1 MAHEWDNMLASLP
14 TAYRKDAWVIALL
27 SAIAGVDSAQRAD
40 ADETAQQ
47 QARARLTAAQHALL
61 DSMTW
66 ALAIEERIAGITPAA
81 GATLEERRSV
91 LQAKW
96 RSATGKCDVDL
107 IQRVCDSWQNG
118 EVDVDFVGGEIVLR
132 FVGAYGV
139 PDADALAALKAAVQ
153 EVIPAHLAVK
163 YLYRYLLVREV
174 SAMTVSELQTHTID
188 EFAF

>member
-1 MAHEWDNMLASLP
+1 MAHEWDNMLSSLP

-27 SAIAGVDSAQRAD
+27 SAIAGVDDAQRAD

-47 QARARLTAAQHALL
+47 MFL

-81 GATLEERRSV
+81 GASLEERRSV

-107 IQRVCDSWQNG
+107 IQRVCDSWKNG
-118 EVDVDFVGGEIVLR
+118 EVDVDFVDGEIVLK

-153 EVIPAHLAVK
+153 EVIPAHLAVA

-174 SAMTVSELQTHTID
+174 HGMVIDTLQSHTIS

>member
-47 QARARLTAAQHALL
+47 MFL

-118 EVDVDFVGGEIVLR
+118 EVDVDFVDGEIVLR

-139 PDADALAALKAAVQ
+139 PDADALAALQSAVQ

>member
-1 MAHEWDNMLASLP
+1 MAHEWDNMLSSLP

-27 SAIAGVDSAQRAD
+27 SAIAGVDDAQRAD

-47 QARARLTAAQHALL
+47 MFL

-81 GATLEERRSV
+81 GAGVEERRSV

-118 EVDVDFVGGEIVLR
+118 EVDVDFVDGEIVLR

-139 PDADALAALKAAVQ
+139 PDADALAALKDAVQ
-153 EVIPAHLAVK
+153 EVIPAHLAVT

>member
-47 QARARLTAAQHALL
+47 MFL

-81 GATLEERRSV
+81 GAGVEERRSV

-118 EVDVDFVGGEIVLR
+118 EVDVDFVDGEIVLR

-139 PDADALAALKAAVQ
+139 PDADALAALQSAVQ
-153 EVIPAHLAVK
+153 EVIPAHLAVT

-174 SAMTVSELQTHTID
+174 HGMVIDTLQTHTID

>member
-27 SAIAGVDSAQRAD
+27 SAIAGVDDAQRAD

-47 QARARLTAAQHALL
+47 MFL

-81 GATLEERRSV
+81 GAGVEERRSV

-107 IQRVCDSWQNG
+107 IQRVCDSWKNG
-118 EVDVDFVGGEIVLR
+118 EVDVDFVDGEIVLR

-139 PDADALAALKAAVQ
+139 PDADALAALKDAVQ
-153 EVIPAHLAVK
+153 EVIPAHLAVQ

-174 SAMTVSELQTHTID
+174 SAMTVSELQTHTIS

>member
-1 MAHEWDNMLASLP
+1 MAHEWDNMLGSLP

-27 SAIAGVDSAQRAD
+27 SAIAGVDDAQRAD

-47 QARARLTAAQHALL
+47 MFL

-81 GATLEERRSV
+81 GASLEERRSV

-96 RSATGKCDVDL
+96 RSTTGKCDVDL
-107 IQRVCDSWQNG
+107 IQSVCDSWENG
-118 EVDVDFVGGEIVLR
+118 QVDVDFADGEIVLR

-139 PDADALAALKAAVQ
+139 PDADALAALKTAVQ
-153 EVIPAHLAVK
+153 EVIPAHLAVQC
-163 YLYRYLLVREV
+163 LYKFHLWGEYK
-174 SAMTVSELQTHTID
+174 TQTWGSLKTRTWGD
-188 EFAF
+188 VKEGDMDAADNTL

>member
-1 MAHEWDNMLASLP
+1 MAHEWDNMLSSLP

-27 SAIAGVDSAQRAD
+27 SAIAGVDDAQRAD
-40 ADETAQQ
+40 ADATAQQ
-47 QARARLTAAQHALL
+47 MFL

-81 GATLEERRSV
+81 GAGVEERRSV

-96 RSATGKCDVDL
+96 RSTTGKCDVDL
-107 IQRVCDSWQNG
+107 IQSVCDSWENG
-118 EVDVDFVGGEIVLR
+118 QVDVDFVDGEIILE
-132 FVGAYGV
+132 FVGSYGV
-139 PDADALAALKAAVQ
+139 PDADALSALKAAVQ
-153 EVIPAHLAVK
+153 EVIPAHLAVA

-174 SAMTVSELQTHTID
+174 HGMVIDTLQTHTID

>member
-1 MAHEWDNMLASLP
+1 MAHEWDNMLSSLP

-27 SAIAGVDSAQRAD
+27 SAIADVDSAQRAD
-40 ADETAQQ
+40 ADEAAQQ
-47 QARARLTAAQHALL
+47 MFL

-81 GATLEERRSV
+81 GAGVEERRSV

-118 EVDVDFVGGEIVLR
+118 EVDVDFADGEIVLR

>member
-27 SAIAGVDSAQRAD
+27 SAIAGVDDAQRAD

-47 QARARLTAAQHALL
+47 MFL

-81 GATLEERRSV
+81 GAGVEERRSV

-118 EVDVDFVGGEIVLR
+118 EVDVDFVDGEIVLR

-139 PDADALAALKAAVQ
+139 PDADALAALQSAVQ

-174 SAMTVSELQTHTID
+174 HGMVIDTLQTHTID

>member
-1 MAHEWDNMLASLP
+1 MAHEWDNMLGSLP

-27 SAIAGVDSAQRAD
+27 SAIAGVDDAQRAD

-47 QARARLTAAQHALL
+47 MFL

-81 GATLEERRSV
+81 GASVEERRSV

-118 EVDVDFVGGEIVLR
+118 EVDVDFVDGEIVLR

-139 PDADALAALKAAVQ
+139 PDADALAALQSAVQ

>member
-27 SAIAGVDSAQRAD
+27 SAIAGVDDAQRAD

-47 QARARLTAAQHALL
+47 MFL

-81 GATLEERRSV
+81 GAGVEERRSV

-107 IQRVCDSWQNG
+107 IQRVCDSWKNG
-118 EVDVDFVGGEIVLR
+118 EVDVDFADGEIVLK

>member
-1 MAHEWDNMLASLP
+1 MAREWDNMLSSLP

-47 QARARLTAAQHALL
+47 MFL

-81 GATLEERRSV
+81 GEGVEERRSV

-118 EVDVDFVGGEIVLR
+118 EVDVDFVDGEIVLR

-139 PDADALAALKAAVQ
+139 PDADALAALQSAVQ

>member
-1 MAHEWDNMLASLP
+1 MAHEWDNMLSSLP

-47 QARARLTAAQHALL
+47 MFL

-81 GATLEERRSV
+81 GASLEERRSV

-118 EVDVDFVGGEIVLR
+118 EVDVDFVDGEIVLR

-139 PDADALAALKAAVQ
+139 PDADALAALQSAVQ

-174 SAMTVSELQTHTID
+174 HGMVIDTLQTHTID

>member
-1 MAHEWDNMLASLP
+1 MLASLP

-27 SAIAGVDSAQRAD
+27 SAIAGVDDAQRAD

-47 QARARLTAAQHALL
+47 MFL

-81 GATLEERRSV
+81 GAGVEERRSV

-118 EVDVDFVGGEIVLR
+118 EVDVDFVDGEIVLR

-139 PDADALAALKAAVQ
+139 PDADALAALQSAVQ

>member
-1 MAHEWDNMLASLP
+1 MAHEWDNMLSSLP

-27 SAIAGVDSAQRAD
+27 SAIAGVDDAQRAD

-47 QARARLTAAQHALL
+47 MFL

-81 GATLEERRSV
+81 GASLEERRSV

-96 RSATGKCDVDL
+96 RSTTGKCDVDL
-107 IQRVCDSWQNG
+107 IQSVCDSWENG
-118 EVDVDFVGGEIVLR
+118 QVDVDFVDGEIILE
-132 FVGAYGV
+132 FVGSYGV
-139 PDADALAALKAAVQ
+139 PDADALAALKTAVQ
-153 EVIPAHLAVK
+153 EVIPAHLAVQ

>member
-1 MAHEWDNMLASLP
+1 MAREWDNMLASLP

-27 SAIAGVDSAQRAD
+27 SAIAGVDDAQRAD

-47 QARARLTAAQHALL
+47 MFL

-66 ALAIEERIAGITPAA
+66 ALVIEERIAGITPAA
-81 GATLEERRSV
+81 GASLEERRSV

-139 PDADALAALKAAVQ
+139 PDADALAALQSAVQ

-174 SAMTVSELQTHTID
+174 HGMVIDTLQSHTIS

>member
-1 MAHEWDNMLASLP
+1 MAHEWDNMLSSLP

-47 QARARLTAAQHALL
+47 MFL

-81 GATLEERRSV
+81 GAGVEERRSV

-107 IQRVCDSWQNG
+107 IQRVCDSWKNG
-118 EVDVDFVGGEIVLR
+118 EVDVDFVDGEIVLR

-139 PDADALAALKAAVQ
+139 PDADALAALQSAVQ
-153 EVIPAHLAVK
+153 EVIPAHLAVQ

>member
-27 SAIAGVDSAQRAD
+27 SAIAGVDDAQRAD

-47 QARARLTAAQHALL
+47 MFL

-81 GATLEERRSV
+81 GEGVEERRSV

-118 EVDVDFVGGEIVLR
+118 EVDVDFVDGEIVLR

-139 PDADALAALKAAVQ
+139 PDADALAALQSAVQ

-174 SAMTVSELQTHTID
+174 HGMVIDTLQTHTID
-188 EFAF
+188 EFAFLGGRQ

>member
-1 MAHEWDNMLASLP
+1 MAHEWDNMLGSLP

-27 SAIAGVDSAQRAD
+27 SAIAGVDDAQRAVSS
-40 ADETAQQ
+40 ASAQQ
-47 QARARLTAAQHALL
+47 MFL

-81 GATLEERRSV
+81 GASLEERRSV

-118 EVDVDFVGGEIVLR
+118 EVDVDFVDGEIVLR

-139 PDADALAALKAAVQ
+139 PDADALAALQSAVQ
-153 EVIPAHLAVK
+153 EVIPAHLAVQ

>member
-1 MAHEWDNMLASLP
+1 MAHEWDNMLSSLP

-27 SAIAGVDSAQRAD
+27 SAIAGVDDAQRAD

-47 QARARLTAAQHALL
+47 MFL

-81 GATLEERRSV
+81 GASVEERRSV

-118 EVDVDFVGGEIVLR
+118 EVDVDFVDGEIVLR

-139 PDADALAALKAAVQ
+139 PDADALAALQSAVQ

>member
-47 QARARLTAAQHALL
+47 MFL

-81 GATLEERRSV
+81 GAGVEERRSV

-107 IQRVCDSWQNG
+107 IQRVCDSWKNG
-118 EVDVDFVGGEIVLR
+118 EMDVDFVDGEIVLR

-139 PDADALAALKAAVQ
+139 PDADALAALQSAVQ
-153 EVIPAHLAVK
+153 EVIPAHLAVQ

>member
-27 SAIAGVDSAQRAD
+27 SAIAGVDDAQRAD

-47 QARARLTAAQHALL
+47 MFL

-66 ALAIEERIAGITPAA
+66 ALAIEERIAGITPSA
-81 GATLEERRSV
+81 GASLEERRSV

-96 RSATGKCDVDL
+96 RSATGKCDIDL

-118 EVDVDFVGGEIVLR
+118 EVDVDFVDGEIVLR

-139 PDADALAALKAAVQ
+139 PDADALAALQSAVQ
-153 EVIPAHLAVK
+153 EVIPAHLAVA

-174 SAMTVSELQTHTID
+174 HGMVIDTLQTHTID

>member
-27 SAIAGVDSAQRAD
+27 GAIAGVDSAQRAD

-47 QARARLTAAQHALL
+47 MFL

-81 GATLEERRSV
+81 GASLEERRSV

-107 IQRVCDSWQNG
+107 IQRVCDSWKNG
-118 EVDVDFVGGEIVLR
+118 EVDVDFVDGEIVLR

-139 PDADALAALKAAVQ
+139 PDADALAALQSAVQ
-153 EVIPAHLAVK
+153 EVIPAHLAVT

>member
-1 MAHEWDNMLASLP
+1 MAREWDNMLASLP

-27 SAIAGVDSAQRAD
+27 GAIAGVDSAQRAD

-47 QARARLTAAQHALL
+47 MFL

-81 GATLEERRSV
+81 GASVEERRSV

-107 IQRVCDSWQNG
+107 IQRVCDSWKNG
-118 EVDVDFVGGEIVLR
+118 EVDVDFVDGEIVLK

-153 EVIPAHLAVK
+153 EVIPAHLAVA

-174 SAMTVSELQTHTID
+174 HGMVIDTLQSHTIS

>member
-1 MAHEWDNMLASLP
+1 MAREWDNMLSSLP
-14 TAYRKDAWVIALL
+14 TVYRKDAWVIALL
-27 SAIAGVDSAQRAD
+27 SAIADVDSAQRAD

-47 QARARLTAAQHALL
+47 MFL

-81 GATLEERRSV
+81 GAGVEERRSV

-139 PDADALAALKAAVQ
+139 PDADALAALKDAVQ
-153 EVIPAHLAVK
+153 EVIPAHLAVQ
-163 YLYRYLLVREV
+163 YFYRYLLVREV
-174 SAMTVSELQTHTID
+174 SAMTVSELQTHKID

>member
-1 MAHEWDNMLASLP
+1 MAHEWDNMLSSLP

-27 SAIAGVDSAQRAD
+27 SAIAGVDDAQRAD

-47 QARARLTAAQHALL
+47 MFL

-81 GATLEERRSV
+81 GASVEERRSV

-118 EVDVDFVGGEIVLR
+118 EVDVDFVDGEIVLR

-139 PDADALAALKAAVQ
+139 PDADALAALKTAVQ
-153 EVIPAHLAVK
+153 EVIPAHLAVQ

>member
-27 SAIAGVDSAQRAD
+27 SAIAGVDDAQRAD

-47 QARARLTAAQHALL
+47 MFL

-81 GATLEERRSV
+81 GASLEERRSV

-107 IQRVCDSWQNG
+107 IQRVCDSWKNG
-118 EVDVDFVGGEIVLR
+118 EVDVDFVDGEIVLK

-153 EVIPAHLAVK
+153 EVIPAHLAVA

-174 SAMTVSELQTHTID
+174 HGMVIDTLQSHTID

>member
-1 MAHEWDNMLASLP
+1 MAREWDNMLSSLP

-27 SAIAGVDSAQRAD
+27 SAIASVDSVQRAD

-47 QARARLTAAQHALL
+47 MFL

-66 ALAIEERIAGITPAA
+66 ALAIEERIAGITPAV
-81 GATLEERRSV
+81 GASLEERRSV

-118 EVDVDFVGGEIVLR
+118 EVDVDFVGGEIVLQ
-132 FVGAYGV
+132 FVGSYGV

-153 EVIPAHLAVK
+153 EVIPAHLAVA

-174 SAMTVSELQTHTID
+174 HGMVISTLQTHTID

>member
-47 QARARLTAAQHALL
+47 MFL

-107 IQRVCDSWQNG
+107 VQRVCDSWQNG
-118 EVDVDFVGGEIVLR
+118 EVDVDFVDGEIVLR

-139 PDADALAALKAAVQ
+139 PDADALAALQSAVQ

-163 YLYRYLLVREV
+163 YLYRYLLVREG

>member
-1 MAHEWDNMLASLP
+1 MAHEWDNMLGSLP

-27 SAIAGVDSAQRAD
+27 SAIAGVDDAQRAD

-47 QARARLTAAQHALL
+47 MFL

-81 GATLEERRSV
+81 GAGVEERRSV

-118 EVDVDFVGGEIVLR
+118 EVDVDFVDGEIVLR

-139 PDADALAALKAAVQ
+139 PDADALAALKDAVQ

-174 SAMTVSELQTHTID
+174 SAMTVSELQTHTIS

>member
-27 SAIAGVDSAQRAD
+27 SAIAGVDDAQRAD

-47 QARARLTAAQHALL
+47 MFL

-81 GATLEERRSV
+81 GAGVEERRSV

-118 EVDVDFVGGEIVLR
+118 EVDVDFVDGEIVLR

-139 PDADALAALKAAVQ
+139 PDADALAALQSAVQ

-174 SAMTVSELQTHTID
+174 HGMVIDTLQSHTID

>member
-1 MAHEWDNMLASLP
+1 MAHEWDNMLGSLP

-27 SAIAGVDSAQRAD
+27 SAIAGVDDAQRAD

-47 QARARLTAAQHALL
+47 MFL

-81 GATLEERRSV
+81 GAGVEERRSV

-118 EVDVDFVGGEIVLR
+118 EVDVDFADGEIVLR

-139 PDADALAALKAAVQ
+139 PDADALAALKDAVQ
-153 EVIPAHLAVK
+153 EVIPAHLAVQ

>member
-27 SAIAGVDSAQRAD
+27 SAIAGVDDAQRAD

-47 QARARLTAAQHALL
+47 MFL

-81 GATLEERRSV
+81 GASLEERRSV

-107 IQRVCDSWQNG
+107 IQRVCDSWKNG
-118 EVDVDFVGGEIVLR
+118 EVDVDFVDGEIVLK

-139 PDADALAALKAAVQ
+139 PDADALAALQSAVQ

>member
-47 QARARLTAAQHALL
+47 MLL

-81 GATLEERRSV
+81 GAGVEERRSV

-118 EVDVDFVGGEIVLR
+118 EVDVDFVDGEIVLR

-174 SAMTVSELQTHTID
+174 HGMVISTQQTHRID

>member
-1 MAHEWDNMLASLP
+1 MAREWDNMLASLP

-27 SAIAGVDSAQRAD
+27 SAIAGVDDAQRAD

-47 QARARLTAAQHALL
+47 MFL

-81 GATLEERRSV
+81 GAGVEERRSV

-118 EVDVDFVGGEIVLR
+118 EVEVDFADGEIVLR

-139 PDADALAALKAAVQ
+139 PDADALAALQSAVQ

-174 SAMTVSELQTHTID
+174 HGMVIDTLQTHTID

>member
-27 SAIAGVDSAQRAD
+27 SAIADVDSAQRAD

-47 QARARLTAAQHALL
+47 MFL

-66 ALAIEERIAGITPAA
+66 ALVIEERIAGITPAA
-81 GATLEERRSV
+81 GASLEERRSV

-139 PDADALAALKAAVQ
+139 PDADALAALQSAVQ

-174 SAMTVSELQTHTID
+174 HGMVIDTLQSHTIS

>member
-1 MAHEWDNMLASLP
+1 MAHEWDNMLSSLP

-27 SAIAGVDSAQRAD
+27 SAIAGVDDAQRAD
-40 ADETAQQ
+40 ADATAQQ
-47 QARARLTAAQHALL
+47 MFL

-118 EVDVDFVGGEIVLR
+118 EVDVDFVDGEIVLR

-139 PDADALAALKAAVQ
+139 PDADALAALKDAVQ
-153 EVIPAHLAVK
+153 EVIPAHLAVQ